1 MSKPKVALAGATG
14 LLGKHVLTALLTAG
28 HPVVALTRT
37 TSSSSPPSH
46 PNLSVAKVDY
56 NSADSMIPHLKDCL
70 AVVSTL
76 GSSALSTQSTL
87 IEAALA
93 ARVPRFIP
101 SAFGSDNSNPLA
113 RKLPIFADK
122 VVTEDLLV
130 QKTKENDWFSYT
142 FLYTGPFLD
151 ALLEMGFLIGDIKA
165 HKATVYDGGDMKFS
179 STTLPEIGK
188 SVVGVLAAMEE
199 TKNKVVY
206 VQNVRTSQNE
216 LMKLVGGQWE
226 VVNKK
231 TEQERE
237 TGGLMGGLWSAV
249 FAEGYGGDF
258 EGRTSNDIVGVKSW
272 TQGDLQALLEE
283 VVEKK
288 NKK

>member
-14 LLGKHVLTALLTAG
+14 LLGKHVLTALLSAG

-37 TSSSSPPSH
+37 TSSSTPPSH
-46 PNLSVAKVDY
+46 ANLTVAKVDY
-56 NSADSMIPHLKDCL
+56 TSADSMTPHLKDCL
-70 AVVSTL
+70 AVISTL
-76 GSSALSTQSTL
+76 GSSALGTQPTL
-87 IEAALA
+87 IDAALA

-122 VVTEDLLV
+122 VVIEDYLI
-130 QKTKENDWFSYT
+130 QKAKENDCFTYT
-142 FLYTGPFLD
+142 FLYTGPFFD
-151 ALLEMGFLIGDIKA
+151 ALLEMGFLIGDLKS
-165 HKATVYDGGDMKFS
+165 HKATVYDGGDSKFS
-179 STTLPEIGK
+179 ATTLPEIGK
-188 SVVGVLAAMEE
+188 SVVGVLAAIEQ

-206 VQNVRTSQNE
+206 VQNVTTSQNE
-216 LMKLVGGQWE
+216 LMKLVGGEWE

-237 TGGLMGGLWSAV
+237 TGGVMGGLWSAV

-258 EGRTSNDIVGVKSW
+258 ERKASNDVMGVKSW
-272 TQGDLQALLEE
+272 SQGDLEGFVKE

-288 NKK
+288 K